1 MPAGAYG
8 WAGVVLGCLAILVVI
23 FYQIRKRVS
32 IEMQAERETRAR
44 LDAERKAEE
53 YKRVAEI
60 RARPLGPSPGL
71 RVRDIPKGSDDPASG
86 PPDH

>member
-1 MPAGAYG
+1 M
-8 WAGVVLGCLAILVVI
+8 VLGCLAILVVI

-60 RARPLGPSPGL
+60 RSRDLGASPGL
-71 RVRDIPKGSDDPASG
+71 RVRDTPKGSDDPASG